1 LAAFGARVVHMGPA
15 SSCFW
20 IRARNER
27 LVDSICVSVF
37 VGVYRRW
44 SVSIHTPHPQ
54 VILWTDAR
62 VTTARDSSLDSPSE
76 ATFDALEADCY
87 WCLTKLLDGIQVDD
101 RYTVALILHQSYA
114 HTNAGSLYIRTTWNS
129 TNGPQT

>member
-1 LAAFGARVVHMGPA
+1 LYIWALHHPA
-15 SSCFW
+15 SGYVQGMNDLLTPF
-20 IRARNER
+20 
-27 LVDSICVSVF
+27 VSVYLSEYTDA
-37 VGVYRRW
+37 GR
-44 SVSIHTPHPQ
+44 SPSTLHT
-54 VILWTDAR
+54 LNWTDAR